1 MSNSLFAA
9 FTYEQ
14 MDTLRT
20 SLSMRL
26 DRINDLIQI
35 FSKDPENTEDQWM
48 VARYK
53 AEANQVSELMR
64 EIATADH
71 AC

>member
-1 MSNSLFAA
+1 MSNSIFSA

-26 DRINDLIQI
+26 DRINDLITI
-35 FSKDPENTEDQWM
+35 FSKDPNSTEDQWM

-53 AEANQVSELMR
+53 AEANQVAELMR
-64 EIATADH
+64 EIATAERD
-71 AC
+71 C

>member
-14 MDTLRT
+14 IDTLRT

-26 DRINDLIQI
+26 DRINDLINI
-35 FSKDPENTEDQWM
+35 FSKDPESAEDQWM
-48 VARYK
+48 VSRYK
-53 AEANQVSELMR
+53 AEANQVSELMNELVAAER
-64 EIATADH
+64 S
-71 AC
+71 C

>member
-1 MSNSLFAA
+1 MSNSIFSA

-26 DRINDLIQI
+26 DRINDLIAI
-35 FSKDPENTEDQWM
+35 FSKDPNSTEDQWM

-53 AEANQVSELMR
+53 AEANQVAELMR
-64 EIATADH
+64 EIATAERD
-71 AC
+71 C

>member
-1 MSNSLFAA
+1 MSNSIFSA

-26 DRINDLIQI
+26 DRINDLITI
-35 FSKDPENTEDQWM
+35 FSKNPENTEDQWM
-48 VARYK
+48 VSRYK
-53 AEANQVSELMR
+53 AEANQAQELLN
-64 EIATADH
+64 EIATAESN
-71 AC
+71 C

>member
-1 MSNSLFAA
+1 MSNSLFTA
-9 FTYEQ
+9 FSHEQ

-26 DRINDLIQI
+26 DRINDLIAI
-35 FSKDPENTEDQWM
+35 FSKDPENKEDQWM

-53 AEANQVSELMR
+53 AEANQVSDLMR
-64 EIATADH
+64 EIAIAERS
-71 AC
+71 C

>member
-1 MSNSLFAA
+1 MSNSIFAA

-26 DRINDLIQI
+26 DRINDLITI
-35 FSKDPENTEDQWM
+35 FSKDPENKEDQWM
-48 VARYK
+48 VSRYK
-53 AEANQVSELMR
+53 AEAGQAQELLN
-64 EIATADH
+64 EIAA
-71 AC
+71 AESSC